1 MAEITFEPGSPSER
15 LAAHFKANPDAVLDR
30 RGVAAFLL
38 VASAFVD
45 TAVEPGMMAGLITVA
60 TTAELGRVWRAGPR
74 LQHWTP
80 SPVPAA
86 KLLAVKTSNA
96 RRARRE
102 RLPVLDV
109 LQLKVA
115 TGAPPPVA
123 QARKGATLHD
133 KVFDLLTED
142 GQHVA
147 DIPIG
152 YRGSMSKAVQVYM
165 DHRPALKAKSAILV
179 RTIDAKTI
187 GLWRVSRAEFNLRGY
202 SPDNT
207 ARKNTKNKSDRQ
219 AA

>member
-1 MAEITFEPGSPSER
+1 MADITLEPGSPSAR
-15 LAAHFKANPDAVLDR
+15 LAAHFKAHPDTVLDR

-45 TAVEPGMMAGLITVA
+45 TAVEPGMMAGLITVG
-60 TTAELGRVWRAGPR
+60 TTTELGRVWRAGPR

-80 SPVPAA
+80 PAQPADKPVAA
-86 KLLAVKTSNA
+86 KRPTA
-96 RRARRE
+96 RGVRRD
-102 RLPVLDV
+102 RLPVIDV
-109 LQLKVA
+109 AQLKVA

-133 KVFDLLTED
+133 PVFDLLTED

-147 DIPIG
+147 GIPIS

-165 DHRPALKAKSAILV
+165 DHRPALKANSAILV
-179 RTIDAKTI
+179 RTIDSKTI

-202 SPDNT
+202 ASENAT
-207 ARKNTKNKSDRQ
+207 RKTSKAKLAR
-219 AA
+219 AAA